1 MYVYWKL
8 IFAEDAYLFGSDYSS
23 KDYNTID
30 YPDSPDY
37 PDYPDS
43 PNYPDYPGYDYKPTD
58 SEKALNYITATLFVA
73 FFLLSTLLNPMLF
86 YYYHLSESKANRL
99 FKLLAASDFITN
111 LLAPVYAVLMF
122 R

>member
-8 IFAEDAYLFGSDYSS
+8 IFAEDAYLFGGDYSYE
-23 KDYNTID
+23 DYNTT
-30 YPDSPDY
+30 DY

-58 SEKALNYITATLFVA
+58 SEKSLNYITATLFVA
-73 FFLLSTLLNPMLF
+73 LFLLSTLLNPMLF